1 MGSNYEDSN
10 KILGGS
16 KRVKRITPC
25 SLAGALMVVLVAIML
40 ILVFFNIAQAS
51 PPDERA
57 KFYDFSD
64 QIIDGEIR
72 RPTALYTDARD
83 RAKFDRLLRLK
94 KSFLPDLFESSQ
106 ERTFK

>member
-1 MGSNYEDSN
+1 M
-10 KILGGS
+10 
-16 KRVKRITPC
+16 KRSRITPC
-25 SLAGALMVVLVAIML
+25 GAACTLMVALVAIML
-40 ILVFFNIAQAS
+40 LLVFSNVTQAS

-64 QIIDGEIR
+64 QLIDGEVL
-72 RPTALYTDARD
+72 RPTTLYVDARE

-94 KSFLPDLFESSQ
+94 RSFLPDLFESSQ

>member
-1 MGSNYEDSN
+1 M
-10 KILGGS
+10 
-16 KRVKRITPC
+16 KRNGITPC
-25 SLAGALMVVLVAIML
+25 GAACTLMVVLVAIML
-40 ILVFFNIAQAS
+40 LLVFSNVTQAS

-83 RAKFDRLLRLK
+83 RARFDRLLRLK

-106 ERTFK
+106 ENTFK